1 MRTRAMTRKNATPP
15 DTDIIRTLLGMD
27 WTWFANTCR
36 SGSEMVIINP
46 NKSPNGNI
54 RESFLVFVM
63 RAPTCF
69 PMGSMACSDPMV
81 KNTMPIISRIQP

>member
-54 RESFLVFVM
+54 R
-63 RAPTCF
+63 
-69 PMGSMACSDPMV
+69 
-81 KNTMPIISRIQP
+81 